1 MVAGLE
7 RRPTTWNGN
16 PFVGTVEAEEGEMKV
31 GIDVLAEEERVLLEG
46 KRVGLLSHQS
56 AIGGD
61 GSSSAQILHRT
72 LGNGLVA
79 MYGPE
84 HGFFGNFGAGEKTK
98 GRIHPDWSIPV
109 HTLYGGATAPSGEML
124 REVDVI
130 VLDLQ
135 DLGVRCYTYLSTLK
149 DLLFACSKAG
159 VSVIVADRPVPMPN
173 TQDGPVLEDKLASF
187 VGCIPVPM
195 VYGMTLGEAAVWMV
209 ERYAIQV
216 DLHVAKMEGYHRE
229 EGWLGPCEGWPEFI
243 PPSPA
248 IRTRESAVSYA
259 ALVFTEALP
268 VIDCGRFTSLAF
280 RVFGAPWIRAEAFC
294 EAIAERPVAGVSFSP
309 HRYSNPGG
317 TYGDQELDGVRL
329 TVTDVG
335 AFRPVRTSLEILSM
349 LAKLY
354 GKDLLWRSE
363 KARPEWFDKLYG
375 SPSVREQLLDGTDAD
390 TIASGWKPCE
400 RVQLYEKA

>member
-1 MVAGLE
+1 
-7 RRPTTWNGN
+7 
-16 PFVGTVEAEEGEMKV
+16 MKV
-31 GIDVLAEEERVLLEG
+31 GIDVLVEEERELLEG
-46 KRVGLLSHQS
+46 KRVGLLGHQ
-56 AIGGD
+56 ATVGRD

-72 LGNGLVA
+72 LGKNFVA

-98 GRIHPDWSIPV
+98 ARIHPDWSIPV
-109 HTLYGGATAPSGEML
+109 HTLYGGATAPSEEML

-149 DLLFACSKAG
+149 DLLFACAKAG

-173 TQDGPVLEDKLASF
+173 TQDGPILEDELSTF

-209 ERYAIQV
+209 NHYSIPV
-216 DLHVAKMEGYHRE
+216 DLHVAKMADYHRE
-229 EGWLGPCEGWPEFI
+229 EGWRGPCEGWPEFI

-248 IRTRESAVSYA
+248 IRTRESAISYV

-280 RVFGAPWIRAEAFC
+280 RIFGAPWIRAEAFC
-294 EAIAERPVAGVSFSP
+294 EAIAERHVAGLSFSP

-317 TYGDQELDGVRL
+317 TYGNQELDGVRL

-335 AFRPVRTSLEILSM
+335 AFHPARASLEILSM

-354 GKDLLWRSE
+354 GKDILWKSE
-363 KARPEWFDKLYG
+363 KVRPEWFDKLYG
-375 SPSVREQLLDGTDAD
+375 THSVREQLLDDVD
-390 TIASGWKPCE
+390 VETIVSDWKTCE
-400 RVQLYEKA
+400 RVQLYKRA